1 VNVPRRR
8 IPLLVPALAATA
20 ALALAACG
28 GSAQTPTADSTGAA
42 GSPTGAAA
50 SDGDLVI
57 YSGRNEK
64 LVSGLLD
71 DLSAATGVKVSV
83 RYAGSSELAAQLLEE
98 GDATQADLFFSQD
111 AGALGALGAA
121 GRLEAL
127 DPSVTAPVIDGYA
140 DATNL
145 WVGTSARARVVAYHP
160 EQAPEAAQMTGIDA
174 VLDPKYKGKVGFA
187 PSNASFHA
195 FVTAL
200 RVSKGDDGAK
210 AWLERFRA
218 NEPKAYDSNVAVL
231 DGVDKGEVS
240 LGLINHYYWFEKAAE
255 KGESAV
261 TAKIRFLGSDDPG
274 ALINVAGVGVL
285 KGTDQKAAATK
296 AVSYLLGPE
305 AQKYFAERTFEYPVV
320 DGTPTPAGL
329 PALKD
334 LRSSSVDLNKLDSLD
349 RTLALLGEVGLT

>member
-1 VNVPRRR
+1 VNLRRR
-8 IPLLVPALAATA
+8 RTPLLVTALAATTV
-20 ALALAACG
+20 LALAACG
-28 GSAQTPTADSTGAA
+28 GSANEPTSGATGAA
-42 GSPTGAAA
+42 GSSTGAAA

-64 LVSGLLD
+64 LVSPLLD
-71 DLSAATGVKVSV
+71 QLAAATGVTVNV

-98 GDATQADLFFSQD
+98 GDATNADLFFSQD

-121 GRLEAL
+121 GRLETL
-127 DPSVTAPVIDGYA
+127 DPALTDTVVDGYA
-140 DATNL
+140 DPANL

-160 EQAPEAAQMTGIDA
+160 EQAPEAAQMTTIDA
-174 VLDPKYKGKVGFA
+174 VLDPRYKGKVGFA

-200 RVSKGDDGAK
+200 RVTKGEDGAR

-285 KGTDQKAAATK
+285 KGTDQKEAATK
-296 AVSYLLGPE
+296 AVNYLLGPE
-305 AQKYFAERTFEYPVV
+305 AQKYFAETTFEYPVV

-329 PALKD
+329 PTLKD

>member
-1 VNVPRRR
+1 MNLRRR
-8 IPLLVPALAATA
+8 HTTSLVPALAATA
-20 ALALAACG
+20 LLALAACG
-28 GSAQTPTADSTGAA
+28 SEDAPASGSTGAA
-42 GSPTGAAA
+42 GSSTGAAA
-50 SDGDLVI
+50 ADGDLVI

-71 DLSAATGVKVSV
+71 QLSAATGVKVSV

-98 GDATQADLFFSQD
+98 GDATNADLFFSQD

-127 DPSVTAPVIDGYA
+127 DPALTAAVIDGYA
-140 DATNL
+140 DPANL

-160 EQAPEAAQMTGIDA
+160 EQAPEAAQMTSIDA
-174 VLDPKYKGKVGFA
+174 VLDPRYKGKVGFA

-200 RVSKGDDGAK
+200 RVTKGEDDAK
-210 AWLERFRA
+210 AWLDRFRA

-285 KGTDQKAAATK
+285 KGTDQKEAATK
-296 AVSYLLGPE
+296 AVSFLLGTQ
-305 AQKYFAERTFEYPVV
+305 AQKYFTETTFEYPVV